1 MTIPIDEQETLGL
14 LRDLVRLR
22 TVNPPGD
29 EAPAARL
36 VAERLQAWG
45 FETTVVPYGD
55 NRAHTVGRLRGA
67 GSAPG
72 LMLSGHL
79 DVVPPGEVPWQHD
92 PFGAVVEDGRLYGR
106 GACDM
111 KGGVAAFL
119 GAAAAVARAAEPI
132 GRPPG
137 PLPGLP
143 LRGDLVVVCSSD
155 EEAGCGGAD
164 ALVKEPHFDGIGSVL
179 IAEPSDLQL
188 FIAEKGAFWL
198 EVTLLG
204 QTAHGSMPERGEN
217 AVAAMAEFLVGL
229 RDLFPEA
236 LPPDPVLGRPTLN
249 AGTIAGGVKI
259 NVVPDRCVVTLD
271 MRTIPGQ
278 RHAAIRGQIEAMIAA
293 LRARRPH
300 LRAEIRTL
308 IDREPVAC
316 PTDTPLALAAA
327 EAVAAVTGARPTPSG
342 VSYFTEACVFVPRLG
357 IPMVICG
364 PGHPTMAHQPD
375 EYVELRQ
382 VHQAAE
388 VYARVALALLSDEIG

>member
-1 MTIPIDEQETLGL
+1 MIAIDEQETLGL
-14 LRDLVRLR
+14 LRELVRLP

-29 EAPAARL
+29 EAPAAQL
-36 VAERLQAWG
+36 VADRLRGWG
-45 FETTVVPYGD
+45 FETTVVPYRE
-55 NRAHTVGRLRGA
+55 NRAHAVGRLLGGGEA
-67 GSAPG
+67 AG

-79 DVVPPGEVPWQHD
+79 DVVPPGEVPWRHD
-92 PFGAVVEDGRLYGR
+92 PFGAAVEDGRLYGR

-119 GAAAAVARAAEPI
+119 GAAAAVARS
-132 GRPPG
+132 GR
-137 PLPGLP
+137 P

-164 ALVKEPHFDGIGSVL
+164 ALVEEPLFTGIGSVL

-188 FIAEKGAFWL
+188 FVAEKGAFWL

-204 QTAHGSMPERGEN
+204 QTAHGSMPDRGEN
-217 AVAAMAEFLVGL
+217 AVTAMAELLTAL
-229 RDLFPEA
+229 RDLFPA
-236 LPPDPVLGRPTLN
+236 LLPPDPVLGRPTLN
-249 AGTIAGGVKI
+249 VGTITGGVKI
-259 NVVPDRCVVTLD
+259 NVVPDRCAVTLD

-278 RHAAIRGQIEAMIAA
+278 RHAAVREQIEAMVAA
-293 LRARRPH
+293 LQARRPR

-316 PTDTPLALAAA
+316 PADTPLARAAA
-327 EAVAAVTGARPTPSG
+327 DAVAAVNGTRPVPGG
-342 VSYFTEACVFVPRLG
+342 VPYFTEACVFVPRLG

-364 PGHPTMAHQPD
+364 PGLPTMAHQPD

-382 VHQAAE
+382 VAQAAE
-388 VYARVALALLSDEIG
+388 IYARIIEDLLGVSKAAG

>member
-1 MTIPIDEQETLGL
+1 MIPIDEQETLAL
-14 LRDLVRLR
+14 LRDLVRLP
-22 TVNPPGD
+22 TVNPPGN
-29 EAPAARL
+29 EAPAAEL
-36 VAERLQAWG
+36 VAERLRAWG
-45 FETTVVPYGD
+45 FETTVVPYGE
-55 NRAHTVGRLRGA
+55 NRQASRSVGPRVARAHTVGRLRGD

-111 KGGVAAFL
+111 KSGVAAFL
-119 GAAAAVARAAEPI
+119 GAAAAVARS
-132 GRPPG
+132 GRP
-137 PLPGLP
+137 LH
-143 LRGDLVVVCSSD
+143 GDLVVVCSSD

-164 ALVKEPHFDGIGSVL
+164 ALVEEPLFGGIGSVL

-204 QTAHGSMPERGEN
+204 QTAHGSMPDRGEN
-217 AVAAMAEFLVGL
+217 AVTAMAEFLVSLG
-229 RDLFPEA
+229 DLFPET
-236 LPPDPVLGRPTLN
+236 LPPDPVLRRPTLN
-249 AGTIAGGVKI
+249 VGTVAGGVKI

-278 RHAAIRGQIEAMIAA
+278 RHSAIREQVEATLAA
-293 LRARRPH
+293 LCARRPR
-300 LRAEIRTL
+300 LRAEVRTL

-316 PTDTPLALAAA
+316 PADTPLARATAD
-327 EAVAAVTGARPTPSG
+327 AVAAVTGTRPIPAG
-342 VSYFTEACVFVPRLG
+342 VPYFTEACVFVPRLG

-382 VHQAAE
+382 VIQAAE
-388 VYARVALALLSDEIG
+388 VYVRTARSLLCHATD